1 MAVTLCVSLWAAP
14 GNEGLLVE
22 YEDQVLA
29 LLRAHNGRLLQ
40 RVRTVDGDADDPF
53 EVHVIEFAESHSRNC
68 VTVRLRRRKCSA
80 SRWCNRYRSG
90 VAINATPLTGAS
102 GDGRLQ

>member
-14 GNEGLLVE
+14 GNEGLLVA

-53 EVHVIEFAESHSRNC
+53 EVHVIEFADQASFDAYMTDPRRVALAE
-68 VTVRLRRRKCSA
+68 LRDRALAPTQVLR
-80 SRWCNRYRSG
+80 
-90 VAINATPLTGAS
+90 VEVV
-102 GDGRLQ
+102 